1 VTDERVRELRSA
13 GEGAPHG
20 RRPLDYE
27 PPRVERVLSP
37 DDLHREVL
45 YAGVDG
51 RRSGPT
57 G

>member
-1 VTDERVRELRSA
+1 MDNRESKKTVPSDEQFQS
-13 GEGAPHG
+13 
-20 RRPLDYE
+20 YE

-51 RRSGPT
+51 GLSRPP
-57 G
+57 